1 MEPTEAF
8 RVLASADRQYLLH
21 ELRERNGESTVG
33 DLSRRIAIRRHRT
46 TSENISL
53 PEIDRARVRTVHIHL
68 PFLLEQGVVD
78 VDWSDGTVA
87 LTDEP
92 SVDVLFAAAEE
103 LDDWPPEPQLSQ
115 FS

>member
-8 RVLASADRQYLLH
+8 RVLASVDRQYLLY
-21 ELRERNGESTVG
+21 ELRERNGESTIG
-33 DLSRRIAIRRHRT
+33 ELSRRIAARRHRT
-46 TSENISL
+46 TSEKISL

-68 PFLLEQGVVD
+68 PSLLEQGVID
-78 VDWSDGTVA
+78 VDWSDGTVTLA
-87 LTDEP
+87 DDP

-103 LDDWPPEPQLSQ
+103 LDEWPPEPPLSR